1 MTIDVDDMQGRI
13 YSKFGMRIVYK
24 EGYKNWNEPC
34 IFTCSIHGN
43 FEKIPKSLYLYGAN
57 CRGCS
62 DKNLSLNSSFRKEDK
77 TYGFGIFD
85 LDFNLFDDPKRYKKI
100 KNLWIDM
107 LERCYSGR
115 EAFKAYGDCEVS
127 ENWFKASNFYNDL
140 RSMDNY
146 EKLHE
151 GWHLDKDI
159 LFKGNRLYSA
169 ETCCI
174 VPNEVN
180 CIFNKAKG
188 LRGKYPIGVCFDK
201 EKDKFMASCHVD
213 RKKRFLGYYDSE
225 KLAFLAYKTY
235 KEGVIKDK
243 AVLHRK
249 EVGDRVYFGMLNYKV
264 DITD

>member
-1 MTIDVDDMQGRI
+1 MAINEDDMRGRI

-24 EGYKNWNEPC
+24 VGYKTWHEPC
-34 IFTCSIHGN
+34 TFTCSIHGD

-57 CRGCS
+57 CKGCS
-62 DKNLSLNSSFRKEDK
+62 DKNLSLNSSFRKEGK
-77 TYGFGIFD
+77 TYGFGVFD

-115 EAFKAYGDCEVS
+115 EHFKAYRDCEVS
-127 ENWFKASNFYNDL
+127 ERWFKASNFYNDL

-159 LFKGNRLYSA
+159 LLKGNRLYSA

-188 LRGKYPIGVCFDK
+188 IRGKYAIGVCYDTRNN
-201 EKDKFMASCHVD
+201 KFMTSCQVD
-213 RKKRFLGYYDSE
+213 GKSVHLGYFSTE
-225 KLAFLAYKTY
+225 NEAFLAYKTF
-235 KEGVIKDK
+235 KEGVIKTK
-243 AVLHRK
+243 ADLYR
-249 EVGDRVYFGMLNYKV
+249 EVIGDRVYFGMLNYRV
-264 DITD
+264 DIAD